1 MIISASRRTDIPA
14 FFSEWLIQRIREGY
28 VCTRNPFRYHQVSR
42 ISLAPDVV
50 DGIVF
55 WSKNPQPLM
64 KYFHELD
71 AYMYYFQ
78 FTLNAYGK
86 ELESGLPP
94 LERRVET
101 FQSLAE
107 RLGKRRVIWR
117 YDPIL
122 IQAEYPVSWH
132 IRQFERLTGQLKGC
146 TETCVISF
154 LDSYPSIRSRL
165 KRHGIREVE
174 EEEKRILAQGFSA
187 IAEENGMRIVTC
199 CEEIDLSDYGIGHS
213 SCIDQSLLSELWG
226 CRIEGGKDKGQ
237 RAACGCMESIDIGS
251 YRTCRHGC
259 VYCYAGGQ
267 SVPKRRENGSD
278 WQMHSPVLGSEL
290 TEEDRITEKQGKSLK
305 DRQISLLSDKS
316 GK

>member
-42 ISLAPDVV
+42 VSLAPDVV

-86 ELESGLPP
+86 DLESGLSP

-107 RLGKRRVIWR
+107 RLGKHRVI
-117 YDPIL
+117 
-122 IQAEYPVSWH
+122 
-132 IRQFERLTGQLKGC
+132 
-146 TETCVISF
+146 
-154 LDSYPSIRSRL
+154 
-165 KRHGIREVE
+165 
-174 EEEKRILAQGFSA
+174 
-187 IAEENGMRIVTC
+187 
-199 CEEIDLSDYGIGHS
+199 
-213 SCIDQSLLSELWG
+213 
-226 CRIEGGKDKGQ
+226 
-237 RAACGCMESIDIGS
+237 
-251 YRTCRHGC
+251 
-259 VYCYAGGQ
+259 
-267 SVPKRRENGSD
+267 
-278 WQMHSPVLGSEL
+278 
-290 TEEDRITEKQGKSLK
+290 
-305 DRQISLLSDKS
+305 
-316 GK
+316 